1 MIGALACRTSGRAAL
16 PQHHQPALSTDPT
29 AAAHRPS
36 AAGSPSPQAGSDAD
50 APALLVLAD
59 GTVLRGQAFG
69 ARGTVVGEVVFN
81 TGMTGYQEVMTDP
94 SYAGQL
100 VTFTYPELGN
110 TGVNSQDMEA
120 CSPHARGVIAR
131 QLSPAASSWR
141 CEEELDAWLRRHH
154 VVGLRGVDTR
164 ALVRHLRE
172 GGAINGILCSDGTP
186 PLQLLEQLR
195 AAPSMG
201 GLNLAET
208 VSTREPYQWTQPCA
222 ADFDAR
228 LRHRPAPPYRVVA
241 IDFGIKRAIL
251 ERLVAHGC
259 EVTVLP
265 ADASPEQVLA
275 QRPEGV
281 FLSNG
286 PGDPAAVSSGIAL
299 ARALLQQRDLPLFG
313 ICLGHQILGLAL
325 GGSSFKLGYGHR
337 GLNHPCGAPGMV
349 EITSQNHG
357 FALAADSL
365 PADRVRVTHL
375 NLNDRTVAAMAMTD
389 QPVFAVQYHPE
400 ASPGPH
406 DADHH
411 FARFAALM
419 AERR

>member
-1 MIGALACRTSGRAAL
+1 MIEGSVRPL
-16 PQHHQPALSTDPT
+16 LSES
-29 AAAHRPS
+29 AAA
-36 AAGSPSPQAGSDAD
+36 AV
-50 APALLVLAD
+50 LVLAD

-69 ARGTVVGEVVFN
+69 ATGTVIGEVVFN

-94 SYAGQL
+94 SYSGQL

-110 TGVNSQDMEA
+110 TGVNATDQEA
-120 CSPHARGVIAR
+120 DRPHVRGVIAR
-131 QLSPAASSWR
+131 QLAPAASSWR
-141 CEEELDAWLRRHH
+141 SEGDLQQWLLGHG
-154 VVGLRGVDTR
+154 VVGIAGVDTR

-172 GGAINGILCSDGTP
+172 GGAVNGAISSDGTSP
-186 PLQLLEQLR
+186 QELLEQVR
-195 AAPSMG
+195 CAPSMS
-201 GLNLAET
+201 GLNLAAQ
-208 VSTREPYQWTQPCA
+208 VSTREPYPWTKACSA
-222 ADFDAR
+222 LFDAR
-228 LRHRPAPPYRVVA
+228 LQDSPNRPFHVVA

-259 EVTVLP
+259 TITVLP
-265 ADASPEQVLA
+265 SDSSLEQVLSH
-275 QRPEGV
+275 QPEGV

-286 PGDPAAVSSGIAL
+286 PGDPAAVIEGIAL
-299 ARALLQQRDLPLFG
+299 AAGLLEQANLPVFG

-337 GLNHPCGAPGMV
+337 GLNHPCGRPGQV

-357 FALAADSL
+357 FAIDAASL
-365 PADRVRVTHL
+365 PGDRVEITHL
-375 NLNDRTVAAMAMTD
+375 NLNDRTVAALAMRQ
-389 QPVFAVQYHPE
+389 QPVFGVQYHPE

-411 FARFAALM
+411 FGRFVALM

>member
-1 MIGALACRTSGRAAL
+1 
-16 PQHHQPALSTDPT
+16 LSIPST
-29 AAAHRPS
+29 A
-36 AAGSPSPQAGSDAD
+36 DT

-59 GTVLRGQAFG
+59 GTVLRGQPFG
-69 ARGTVVGEVVFN
+69 ARGTVIGEVVFN

-94 SYAGQL
+94 SYSGQL

-110 TGVNSQDMEA
+110 TGVNSQDQEA
-120 CSPHARGVIAR
+120 DRPHVRGVIAR
-131 QLSPAASSWR
+131 QLAPRASNWR
-141 CEEELDAWLRRHH
+141 SEEELEAWLQRHG
-154 VVGLRGVDTR
+154 VVGIAGVDTR

-172 GGAINGILCSDGTP
+172 GGAINGILSSDGTP
-186 PLQLLEQLR
+186 PLQLLEQVR
-195 AAPSMG
+195 SAPSMN

-208 VSTREPYQWTQPCA
+208 VSTREPYRWDQLCSA
-222 ADFDAR
+222 SFDAR
-228 LRHRPAPPYRVVA
+228 PVGRPERPYRVVA

-265 ADASPEQVLA
+265 ADATLEQVLA
-275 QRPEGV
+275 HQPEGV

-286 PGDPAAVSSGIAL
+286 PGDPAAVHSGIAL
-299 ARALLQQRDLPLFG
+299 ARALLEQRDLPLFG

-325 GGSSFKLGYGHR
+325 GGSTFKLGYGHR
-337 GLNHPCGAPGMV
+337 GLNHPCGSPGMV

-357 FALAADSL
+357 FALDAASL
-365 PADRVRVTHL
+365 PAERVRVTHE
-375 NLNDRTVAAMAMTD
+375 NLNDHTVAALAMLD
-389 QPVFAVQYHPE
+389 QPVFGVQYHPE

-411 FARFAALM
+411 FARFAGLM
-419 AERR
+419 QERR